1 MSIKPTARKT
11 APPPSFFP
19 KHFNPGGRSEA
30 VAGDDGSVSLRLD
43 SRTAYV
49 YSEAIVLAV
58 NVAMATRRP
67 LLVAGPP
74 GTGKT
79 TLAINV
85 AGHLGWKFYA
95 KTVTSRTKAHDLM
108 WTYDALH
115 RLSDAQASVRDAS
128 SLRPRAAYVEPQVLW
143 WAFDAESAG
152 RRGASGA
159 DLERVPAARDPQGH
173 LDSDSAVVLLDEI
186 DKAEPDVPNDLLE
199 ALDAERFT
207 VDALD
212 PALPVCGDR
221 DRVLLM
227 ITTNGERELPAAFIR
242 RCVVLRL
249 ESPKAGQLVR
259 IADDRFGG
267 AAPLHLPIA
276 ERLVQLRE
284 VAKQQNLREPSTAE
298 YLDAL
303 AACKELGIDE
313 RSPRWALL
321 EQSLLWKRE
330 QPVPPPAPEKT
341 P

>member
-1 MSIKPTARKT
+1 MSTPSATQQAA
-11 APPPSFFP
+11 APAPFTP
-19 KHFNPGGRSEA
+19 KHFNPGGRPEA
-30 VAGDDGSVSLRLD
+30 VAGPDGSVSLRLD
-43 SRTAYV
+43 ERTAYV
-49 YSEAIVLAV
+49 YSESIILAV

-79 TLAINV
+79 TLAVNV
-85 AGHLGWKFYA
+85 AGLLGWKFYP
-95 KTVTSRTKAHDLM
+95 KTITSRTKAHDLM

-115 RLSDAQASVRDAS
+115 RLADAQASVRDAS
-128 SLRPRAAYVEPQVLW
+128 ALRPRAAYVEPQVLW
-143 WAFDAESAG
+143 WAFDAGSAG
-152 RRGASGA
+152 RRGASA
-159 DLERVPAARDPQGH
+159 DELERVPRAGDPQAH
-173 LDSDSAVVLLDEI
+173 VDSDCAVVLLDEI

-207 VDALD
+207 VEALD
-212 PALPVCGDR
+212 PPLRVCGDR

-249 ESPKAGQLVR
+249 ESPKADQLVR

-267 AAPLHLPIA
+267 TAPLHRPIA

-284 VAKQQNLREPSTAE
+284 VARQQNLREPSTAE

-303 AACKELGIDE
+303 GACNELGIDE

-330 QPVPPPAPEKT
+330 QPLPPAAAKT